1 MPMKLLVIIVN
12 YKTADLTIDALAS
25 LGPELGRIPGSR
37 AFVVENDSR
46 DGSGQRL
53 REAIDSR
60 GWNRW
65 ATLVEAERNGGFAYG
80 NNVGIRAARAE
91 GLRPAYVHLLNPDTI
106 VRPGALTT
114 LLAFM
119 DTHPEVGIAG
129 SRLEDPDGT
138 PQRSAFRFPT
148 VLSELDAGLRLG
160 VVSRFLKRWEVAPPV
175 QERDC
180 PVDWVAGA
188 SVIIRDQVL
197 EDVGLLDET
206 YFMYYEEVDF
216 ILRARRAGWPCW
228 YVPES
233 HVVHLVG
240 QASGVTDPQKA
251 RRRRP
256 AYWFESRRRY
266 FVRHLGPVG
275 AGLADLAFA
284 AGHVTWRARA
294 VVQGKKNDIPEKF
307 LRDFASHS
315 VFTRGFSS

>member
-1 MPMKLLVIIVN
+1 MKLLVIIVN
-12 YKTADLTIDALAS
+12 YKTADLTIDAMAS

-37 AFVVENDSR
+37 AIVVDNDSR
-46 DGSGQRL
+46 DGSGARL
-53 REAIDSR
+53 KEAIASR

-65 ATLVEAERNGGFAYG
+65 ATLIEAERNGGFAYG
-80 NNVGIRAARAE
+80 NNVGIRAAQAE

-119 DTHPEVGIAG
+119 DTHPEAGIAG

-138 PQRSAFRFPT
+138 PQRSGFRFPG
-148 VLSELDAGLRLG
+148 VMSELDAGLRLG
-160 VVSRFLKRWEVAPPV
+160 VVSRLLRRWEVAPPV

-180 PVDWVAGA
+180 QVDWVAGA
-188 SVIIRDQVL
+188 SMIIRDKVL
-197 EDVGLLDET
+197 DDVGLLDES

-216 ILRARRAGWPCW
+216 ILRARRAGWSCW

-240 QASGVTDPQKA
+240 QASGVTDPQKQ

-266 FVRHLGPVG
+266 FVRHLGPIG

-284 AGHVTWRARA
+284 AGHVSWRARR
-294 VVQGKKNDIPEKF
+294 VLQGKADDQPEKF
-307 LRDFASHS
+307 LWDFARHS
-315 VFTRGFSS
+315 VIVRGPGS

>member
-1 MPMKLLVIIVN
+1 MKLLVIIVN

-25 LGPELGRIPGSR
+25 LGPELGRVPGSR
-37 AFVVENDSR
+37 AIVVDNDSQ
-46 DGSGQRL
+46 DGSGARL
-53 REAIDSR
+53 AAAIASR

-65 ATLVEAERNGGFAYG
+65 ATLIEAERNGGFAYG
-80 NNVGIRAARAE
+80 NNVGIRAAWKDGA
-91 GLRPAYVHLLNPDTI
+91 RPDYIHLLNPDTI

-119 DTHPEVGIAG
+119 DARPEVGIAG

-138 PQRSAFRFPT
+138 PQRSGFRFPG
-148 VLSELDAGLRLG
+148 VMSELDAGLRLG
-160 VVSRFLKRWEVAPPV
+160 MVSKFLRRWEVAPPV

-180 PVDWVAGA
+180 QVDWVAGA
-188 SVIIRDQVL
+188 SMIIRDKVFD
-197 EDVGLLDET
+197 DVGLLDES

-216 ILRARRAGWPCW
+216 ILRARRAGWSCW

-240 QASGVTDPQKA
+240 QASGVTDRQKV

-266 FVRHLGPVG
+266 FVRHLGPLG
-275 AGLADLAFA
+275 AGLADLAYA
-284 AGHVTWRARA
+284 AGAVTWRARR
-294 VVQGKKNDIPEKF
+294 VVQGKPDDMPEKF
-307 LRDFASHS
+307 LRDFARHS
-315 VFTRGFSS
+315 VIVRGPSS